1 MFLNFNLYMKKNYYL
16 WFFFF
21 LVNCGELNDI
31 FRVIFWEGGI
41 IEGLVRIYDC
51 KFGIVIE
58 GSNFI
63 VC

>member
-1 MFLNFNLYMKKNYYL
+1 MF
-16 WFFFF
+16 FFFF